1 MLTNK
6 TNISLPLATWLAS
19 NSYGGKPEPKRLSAT
34 SLLQGTRKLVYQ
46 ELINR
51 GTFEESSLDISEL
64 LASKLGSAIHQNIQ
78 NVWEDDTTRSNALLA
93 LGIKP
98 EVISKIK
105 VNPSKVHPGDI
116 PVYFEVRTN
125 KVFNDWTISGQFDMV
140 YDGQIQ
146 DFKSTST
153 YVYMKNIKK
162 DDYIKQLSIYK
173 WLNPELITED
183 TGVIHYI
190 FKNWDK
196 NKVHEE
202 GYPQT
207 PFVSVTYE
215 LLPLHEVQKLI
226 TSKIM
231 DIEACLE
238 YPNMLPDCDNKDLMI
253 HEDVYQYFSSESSVR
268 ASKNFDNLAE
278 ANKYLASK
286 GKGLVKKK
294 MQEPKGCYWCNC
306 RGVCTQYKRF
316 KELGVVKE

>member
-19 NSYGGKPEPKRLSAT
+19 NSYGGKPETKRLSAT
-34 SLLQGTRKLVYQ
+34 SLLNSTRKLVYQ

-64 LASKLGSAIHQNIQ
+64 LASKLGSAIHNNIQ
-78 NVWEDDTTRSNALLA
+78 SVWENDTVRSNALLA

-98 EVISKIK
+98 ETINSIK
-105 VNPSKVHPGDI
+105 VNPDKVETGDI
-116 PVYFEVRTN
+116 PVYFEIRTN
-125 KVFNDWTISGQFDMV
+125 KEINGWKISGQFDMV
-140 YDGQIQ
+140 FDGQIH

-173 WLNPELITED
+173 WLNPDLITED

-207 PFVSVTYE
+207 PFLSVTYE

-238 YPNMLPDCDNKDLMI
+238 YPNMLPDCGNKDLMI
-253 HEDVYQYFSSESSVR
+253 HEDVFQYFSSESSVR
-268 ASKNFDNLAE
+268 ASKNFDTLVE

-286 GKGLVKKK
+286 GKGFIKKK
-294 MQEPKGCYWCNC
+294 VQEPKGCYWCNC
-306 RGVCTQYKRF
+306 RGICDQYKRF